1 MSIQDIVLL
10 AGLFLIVAIIFS
22 AIGHAGAS
30 GYLAVMALMGMAPAV
45 MKPTALTLNILV
57 ALVATIQF
65 YRAGFFSW
73 RALWPFVLT
82 SIPMAFWGGAHQLPG
97 TVYKWA
103 VGIVLVASAVIILAS
118 QKLRIE
124 KPTLFPHMPIP
135 WALMSGAV
143 IGLVSGLIGTGGGVF
158 LSPLMVLAC
167 WATVRQATGVIA
179 AFVLLNSIA
188 GLAGYVTKITQLPT
202 HTYLWLGA
210 VLLGALIGTELG
222 RKRLKLPAL
231 ERILALVLLIAGLK
245 MALL

>member
-1 MSIQDIVLL
+1 MSISDITLL
-10 AGLFLIVAIIFS
+10 AGLFFLVAIIFS

-57 ALVATIQF
+57 ATVATVQF

-82 SIPMAFWGGAHQLPG
+82 SIPMAFLGGAHQLPG
-97 TVYKWA
+97 EAYKLV
-103 VGIVLVASAVIILAS
+103 VGIILVASAVMILAS

-124 KPTLFPHMPIP
+124 KPTLFPHMPIS
-135 WALMSGAV
+135 WALLSGAI
-143 IGLVSGLIGTGGGVF
+143 IGLVSGLVGTGGGVF

-188 GLAGYVTKITQLPT
+188 GLAGYVSKIAQLPT

-231 ERILALVLLIAGLK
+231 EGILALVLLIAGLK